1 MIETVRKL
9 RGHPRWVWLWTLA
22 ASLAVSG
29 AGCAP
34 RSPDHFG
41 MSQAQPVWPEP
52 PEQARVMYL
61 GQVLT
66 ERDLQKGKSWLQGLG
81 ELVFGEGAVGV
92 LVCPYAVAVDETGM
106 MFVADS
112 AGAAVHMFNLGNRDY
127 RQFSQVADNQTLQ
140 KPVGLALYA
149 DRLYVTD
156 SGLRQ
161 VCVFGKDGT
170 FLFAFGGDHL
180 QRPSG
185 IACGAGTGV
194 VYVADTAAHT
204 VHTYDLNGRFL
215 GQLGNRGLNPGQFNF
230 PTHLCVD
237 AAGQLYVSDTLNY
250 RVQVFTAEGSFLRMF
265 GQQGDRP
272 GNFAHPCAVATDRH
286 GNIYVTDRQFE
297 NVQIFDPQGRI
308 LMAFGHEGRGP
319 GEFWLPGGIFIDARS
334 RIYVADSFNKR
345 IQIFALLEETQR

>member
-1 MIETVRKL
+1 VVRIVTEL
-9 RGHPRWVWLWTLA
+9 GRRHRSGYRWILA
-22 ASLAVSG
+22 AILLAGGV
-29 AGCAP
+29 GCAP
-34 RSPDHFG
+34 QSPARLETP
-41 MSQAQPVWPEP
+41 QTQPVWPEP
-52 PEQARVMYL
+52 PDQPRIMYL

-66 ERDLQKGKSWLQGLG
+66 EEDLQKGKSWVQGLG
-81 ELVFGEGAVGV
+81 ELMFGKGAVGA
-92 LVCPYAVAVDETGM
+92 LICPYAVAVDGTGV

-112 AGAAVHMFNLGNRDY
+112 AGAVIHTFNLSNRDY
-127 RQFSQVADNQTLQ
+127 HQFSQIADGKTLQ

-149 DRLYVTD
+149 DRLYVAD

-161 VCVFGKDGT
+161 VCVFRKDGT
-170 FLFAFGGDHL
+170 FLFAFGAEHL
-180 QRPSG
+180 ARPSG
-185 IACGAGTGV
+185 IACGPGEGV

-204 VHTYDLNGRFL
+204 VNTYDLNGRFL
-215 GQLGNRGLNPGQFNF
+215 RQLGGRGLNPGQFNF

-237 AAGQLYVSDTLNY
+237 EAGQLYVSDTLNY
-250 RVQVFTAEGSFLRMF
+250 RIQVFTADGTFLRMF

-297 NVQIFDPQGRI
+297 NVQIFDSQGHI
-308 LMAFGHEGRGP
+308 LMAFGREGKGP

-345 IQIFALLEETQR
+345 IQIFALLEDTQR

>member
-1 MIETVRKL
+1 MIRTAR
-9 RGHPRWVWLWTLA
+9 RFGGRHCWVWPWVLA
-22 ASLAVSG
+22 AGLAISG

-34 RSPDHFG
+34 QSPDRIG
-41 MSQAQPVWPEP
+41 TAQAQPVWPEP
-52 PEQARVMYL
+52 PEQARIMYL

-66 ERDLQKGKSWLQGLG
+66 EKDLQKGKSWLQGLG
-81 ELVFGEGAVGV
+81 ELVFGKGAVGV
-92 LVCPYAVAVDETGM
+92 LVCPYAVAVDGTGV

-112 AGAAVHMFNLGNRDY
+112 AGAAVHMFNLSNRDY
-127 RQFSQVADNQTLQ
+127 RQFSQLADGQMLQ

-161 VCVFGKDGT
+161 ICVFHKDGT
-170 FLFAFGGDHL
+170 FLFAFGSERL

-185 IACGAGTGV
+185 IACGPGGSV

-204 VHTYDLNGRFL
+204 VYAYDLNGRFL
-215 GQLGNRGLNPGQFNF
+215 RQLGGRGLNPGQFNF

-237 AAGQLYVSDTLNY
+237 AAGQLYISDTLNY
-250 RVQVFTAEGSFLRMF
+250 RIQVFTPEGMFLRMF

-297 NVQIFDPQGRI
+297 NVQIFDSEGRI
-308 LMAFGHEGRGP
+308 LMAFGHEGKGP

-345 IQIFALLEETQR
+345 IQIFALLEDTQR

>member
-1 MIETVRKL
+1 
-9 RGHPRWVWLWTLA
+9 VWLWALA
-22 ASLAVSG
+22 VSLAVG
-29 AGCAP
+29 GVACAP
-34 RSPDHFG
+34 RSPDRFDT
-41 MSQAQPVWPEP
+41 SQTQWVWPEP
-52 PEQARVMYL
+52 PEQARIMYL

-66 ERDLQKGKSWLQGLG
+66 EKDLKKGKSWLQGLG
-81 ELVFGEGAVGV
+81 ELVFGKGAVGV
-92 LVCPYAVAVDETGM
+92 LVCPYAVAVDGAGM

-112 AGAAVHMFNLGNRDY
+112 AGAAIHMFNLSNRDY
-127 RQFSQVADNQTLQ
+127 RQFSELAEGQTLQ
-140 KPVGLALYA
+140 KPVGLALYD

-161 VCVFGKDGT
+161 VCVFRKDGT

-180 QRPSG
+180 ERPSG
-185 IACGAGTGV
+185 VACGSGEGV

-204 VHTYDLNGRFL
+204 VYTYDLNGGFL
-215 GQLGNRGLNPGQFNF
+215 GQLGGRGLNPGQFNF

-237 AAGQLYVSDTLNY
+237 AAGKLYVSDTLNY
-250 RVQVFTAEGSFLRMF
+250 RVQVFTRQGNFLRTF

-308 LMAFGHEGRGP
+308 LMAFGREGKGP
-319 GEFWLPGGIFIDARS
+319 GEFWLPGGIFIDSRS

-345 IQIFALLEETQR
+345 IQIFTLLEETQR